1 MSIRLRIVLLTT
13 ALVAVVLTAIGTGV
27 YLTLERSLDQQMNTR
42 LQNVYRGIANDSHVV
57 EVMQTGQRFVV
68 PPRDID
74 PFASPGLFLQ
84 IVDANNRIISQA
96 PITLGSNALV
106 LSHDVISANQDGQPA
121 SFNGHINGAPVRIFS
136 GPLMDVTTGRFLGSV
151 QVVESLSPM
160 LHTLSILRLLLLT
173 AAGLGLLFTAVAAHV
188 LAGRSLRPLVRITTT
203 ARDIGHQGDLSQRIE
218 PPHSRDEVQQLAET
232 FNDMLDRLEDTF
244 NAERRF
250 VSDASHE
257 LRTPLTAL
265 RGNAEI
271 LLRQIDAGRIDPVD
285 LHEGLGDIRD
295 EAERMGRLVRDLLTL
310 ARADVGW
317 RAELSNVHLD
327 QVVADAA
334 RVATPLAGG
343 HEFVV
348 EADGET
354 DVVGN
359 PDQLKQLLL
368 ILLDNAFTYTPD
380 GGRIVLSVHHVDGEA
395 EIAVR
400 DNGPGIPPEQLTRVF
415 DRFYR
420 GDVAR
425 TYGNLGAGLG
435 LAIARWIVDCHRGTI
450 RVESTPGEGT
460 TVFVRLPIS
469 REAAQPISV
478 PARREVAAALP
489 RA

>member
-1 MSIRLRIVLLTT
+1 MSIRLRIVILTT
-13 ALVAVVLTAIGTGV
+13 ALMAVVLAAIGAGV
-27 YLTLERSLDQQMNTR
+27 YLTLERSLSGEINTR
-42 LQNVYRGIANDSHVV
+42 LQNVYFGVVRDSHVL
-57 EVMQTGQRFVV
+57 EVMQTGQRYLV

-74 PFASPGLFLQ
+74 PFASPGLYLQ
-84 IVDANNRIISQA
+84 IMDSSGQVRSQA
-96 PITLGSNALV
+96 PVDLGGLPLSATV
-106 LSHDVISANQDGQPA
+106 LNANQRGQSV
-121 SFNGHINGAPVRIFS
+121 SFISTINGVPVRIYS
-136 GPLMDVTTGRFLGSV
+136 GPLMDPTGHFWGTV
-151 QVVESLSPM
+151 QVAESLTPM
-160 LHTLSILRLLLLT
+160 LHTLSVLRLLLLT
-173 AAGLGLLFTAVAAHV
+173 AAGLGLLFTAVAAYV

-203 ARDIGHQGDLSQRIE
+203 ARDIGHQRDLSQRIE

-232 FNDMLDRLEDTF
+232 FNEMLDRLEDTF

-271 LLRQIDAGRIDPVD
+271 LLRQIDAGRIDPID

-317 RAELSNVHLD
+317 RAEMGTVHLD

-334 RVATPLAGG
+334 RVAAPLAGA

-348 EADGET
+348 HTDGEADVT
-354 DVVGN
+354 GN

-380 GGRIVLSVHHVDGEA
+380 GGRIELSVHHVDGEA

-450 RVESTPGEGT
+450 RVESAPGEGT
-460 TVFVRLPIS
+460 TVFVRVPLS
-469 REAAQPISV
+469 REAARPVAV
-478 PARREVAAALP
+478 PARREVVAALP